1 MAKRD
6 YYETLGLSKG
16 ASADEIKR
24 AYRKLARKHHPDVNP
39 DDKKAEDRF
48 KETSEA
54 YEVLS
59 DKTKREQYDQM
70 GHSAFSSGAGQGGFG
85 GRSGF
90 GGGGF
95 DFGDIF
101 GDMFGQ
107 GRSASGP
114 RRGSDLEYELGVT
127 FVEAVQGIQKEINF
141 RRNAPCKKCGGQG
154 HERGKGGI
162 CNTCGGQGSL
172 NVKLGP
178 IATRQPCHSCSGTG
192 RQTGPTCTDCGGTG
206 GKPSSEKLRVKI
218 PAGVTT
224 GSKVRIAGKGEAGKF
239 GGNPGSLYIKVRVA
253 QDKRFKRSGNDVVT
267 TIELP
272 LYTALMGGQ
281 AMVET
286 LNDPV
291 KMKIPAGTQNGQ
303 RFRIKGKGVPG
314 KGDLYAETNINIPKK
329 LGDETR
335 KTLEQLKE
343 ELGG

>member
-6 YYETLGLSKG
+6 YYEILGLSKG

-24 AYRKLARKHHPDVNP
+24 AYRKLARKNHPDVNQ
-39 DDKKAEDRF
+39 DDKGAEDRF

-59 DKTKREQYDQM
+59 DKTKRQQYDQM
-70 GHSAFSSGAGQGGFG
+70 GHAAFGPGAGPGGGRGGFG
-85 GRSGF
+85 

-107 GRSASGP
+107 GRAASGP

-127 FVEAVQGIQKEINF
+127 FAEAVQGTRKEINF
-141 RRNAPCKKCGGQG
+141 RRNAPCQKCGGQG

-162 CNTCGGQGSL
+162 CNTCGGQGSV
-172 NVKLGP
+172 NVRLGP
-178 IATRQPCHSCSGTG
+178 ISTRQPCHRCEGTG
-192 RQTGPTCTDCGGTG
+192 RQAGPACTDCGGTG
-206 GKPSSEKLRVKI
+206 TKPASEKLRVNI
-218 PAGVTT
+218 PVGVET
-224 GSKVRIAGKGEAGKF
+224 GSKVRIAGKGEAGKY

-253 QDKRFKRSGNDVVT
+253 ADKRFKRSGNDVIT
-267 TIELP
+267 TVNLP
-272 LYTALMGGQ
+272 LYTALMGGE

-314 KGDLYAETNINIPKK
+314 KGDLYAETSVEIPKK
-329 LGDETR
+329 LDEET
-335 KTLEQLKE
+335 KYALEQLKE